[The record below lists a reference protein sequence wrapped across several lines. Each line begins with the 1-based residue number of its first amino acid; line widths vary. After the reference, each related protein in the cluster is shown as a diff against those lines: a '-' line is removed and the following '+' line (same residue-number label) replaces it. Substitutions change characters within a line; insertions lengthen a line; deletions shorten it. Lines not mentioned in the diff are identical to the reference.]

1 MSQQL
6 HTVGLI
12 AENLGVPVHRVEYVL
27 RTRNIKPAHRAGALR
42 IFTLEQVDRIAEEIE
57 SIDTCR
63 ELGI

>member
-12 AENLGVPVHRVEYVL
+12 AEKIGVPVHRVEYVL
-27 RTRNIKPAHRAGALR
+27 RTRNIKPAFRAGGLR
-42 IFTLEQVDRIAEEIE
+42 IFTPEQADDIAEVIQ
-57 SIDTCR
+57 SIDDCR